1 MKYQIE
7 EISKQIKIEKRIK
20 KTIKTIMLAV
30 LITLLISNIIMF
42 YQTNI
47 KHEEIPQVAG
57 ISVFN
62 IVSESMEPTIKVNDL
77 IVIRKC
83 KESEI
88 KNEDI
93 ITYKKDD
100 GTVVTHRVIRKKN
113 ENGELVYITKGD
125 NNPVEDNGVVKYSQV
140 HGKYVFKIKGVGR
153 FVEKLQKN
161 NGLISVAIAVIIF
174 GILKNGRDK
183 KKENRKITREKY
195 DIKKKRDEY
204 NAKNKKK
211 SI

>member
-7 EISKQIKIEKRIK
+7 EISKQIKIEKTIK
-20 KTIKTIMLAV
+20 KIIKTIMLAI

-47 KHEEIPQVAG
+47 KHTEIPQVAG

-62 IVSESMEPTIKVNDL
+62 IVSGSMEPTININDL
-77 IVIRKC
+77 IVIKKC

-88 KNEDI
+88 ENEDI
-93 ITYKKDD
+93 ITYKKDN
-100 GTVVTHRVIRKKN
+100 GTVVTHRVISKN
-113 ENGELVYITKGD
+113 KENGEIVYVTKGD

-140 HGKYVFKIKGVGR
+140 HGKYLFKIKGIGG

-161 NGLISVAIAVIIF
+161 NGLISVAIAIIIF
-174 GILKNGRDK
+174 VILKNGRDK
-183 KKENRKITREKY
+183 KKETRKIAREKY
-195 DIKKKRDEY
+195 DIKKKREEY
-204 NAKNKKK
+204 NIKNKKNM
-211 SI
+211 